1 MKINNLF
8 KKSNDASTLS
18 LPLEKTIHG
27 VVIRKLPNGAYIK
40 ALSAIQDMPEAILK
54 GCFPGMSLDEI
65 LGEFKNIT
73 ADMLPVLAG
82 KLLANVPEQFLK
94 FISEL
99 TEIPFDKLMNELSPK
114 ETMDILEGM
123 WELNDLTDFFKKLKG
138 KVMMN
143 KTIQDLMSK
152 N

>member
-1 MKINNLF
+1 MNLSKVF
-8 KKSNDASTLS
+8 GRKKDAVGLS
-18 LPLEKTIHG
+18 MPVEKTIHG

-40 ALSAIQDMPEAILK
+40 ALNAIQDMPEVMLK
-54 GCFPGMSLDEI
+54 GCFPGMSPDEI
-65 LGEFKNIT
+65 LEEFKNIT

-99 TEIPFDKLMNELSPK
+99 AEIPLDKLMNELSPK
-114 ETMDILEGM
+114 ETLDILEAM
-123 WELNDLTDFFKKLKG
+123 WELNDLTDFFKKLRG
-138 KVMMN
+138 KVIMN

>member
-1 MKINNLF
+1 MKINNF
-8 KKSNDASTLS
+8 FNKPKDVAALS
-18 LPLEKTIHG
+18 LSLGKTIHG

-40 ALSAIQDMPEAILK
+40 ALNAIQDMPEVILK
-54 GCFPGMSLDEI
+54 GCFPGMSPDEI
-65 LGEFKNIT
+65 LEEFKNIT

-99 TEIPFDKLMNELSPK
+99 AEIPLDKLMNELSPK
-114 ETMDILEGM
+114 ETLDILEAM
-123 WELNDLTDFFKKLKG
+123 WELNDLTDFFKKLRG

-143 KTIQDLMSK
+143 KSIQDLMSK

>member
-1 MKINNLF
+1 MNLSKVF
-8 KKSNDASTLS
+8 GRKKDAVGLS
-18 LPLEKTIHG
+18 MPVEKTIHG

-40 ALSAIQDMPEAILK
+40 ALNAIQDMPEVILK
-54 GCFPGMSLDEI
+54 GCFPGMSPDEI
-65 LGEFKNIT
+65 LEEFKNIT

-99 TEIPFDKLMNELSPK
+99 AEIPLDKLMNELSPK
-114 ETMDILEGM
+114 ETLDILEAM
-123 WELNDLTDFFKKLKG
+123 WELNDLTDFFKKLRG
-138 KVMMN
+138 KVIMN